1 MNLTKFLVFPLS
13 FKQCKYYCTFNI
25 ACQISAASVLVK
37 LVLAWYVHTN
47 PNQKIK
53 ITNQIYTV
61 ALGVLQNS
69 FYDIFPKK
77 KKEICGQFIFG
88 QVKVRVKF

>member
-61 ALGVLQNS
+61 ALGVLQDS
-69 FYDIFPKK
+69 HDISPPKK
-77 KKEICGQFIFG
+77 KKY
-88 QVKVRVKF
+88 VDNLYLVRLKYELNFS